1 MEALKALKL
10 YCLFNRSKDKK
21 RNLREDTFSYK
32 DVSELKQLLKLSK
45 RDREK
50 IAELR
55 GITWKILKNKT

>member
-55 GITWKILKNKT
+55 GIT